1 MSRNFPPEAHLE
13 GFLDS
18 DWISAILYRVRRGKE
33 ATVFACEGGAQSG
46 GGLVAAK
53 VYHAAEFRNFRNAAV
68 YRSGRIILNERD
80 RRAVTKKTRY
90 GHEFESAVWT
100 GQEYETLSLLH
111 RAGADVPRPL
121 TSSPEAI
128 LMTFVGDEEG
138 PALPLHDVEID
149 TGEARR
155 LCDRLLW
162 NVEQFLAHDRIHGD
176 LSEYNVLY
184 GPAAGK
190 VTVIDF
196 PQSVDP
202 RFNPHART
210 LLERDVAGVL
220 RAFARYGVQGDADRI
235 TDRLWRRF
243 MRAEL

>member
-1 MSRNFPPEAHLE
+1 MSRNFPPEAHLD

-46 GGLVAAK
+46 GGLIAAK

-68 YRSGRIILNERD
+68 YRSGRVILNGRD
-80 RRAVTKKTRY
+80 RRAVAKKTSY
-90 GHEFESAVWT
+90 GKEFKSAVWT
-100 GQEYETLSLLH
+100 GQEYETLTVLH
-111 RAGADVPRPL
+111 RAGTDVPRPL
-121 TSSPEAI
+121 ASSPEAI
-128 LMTFVGDEEG
+128 LMAFVGDEEG
-138 PALPLHDVEID
+138 PAPPLHEVELD
-149 TGEARR
+149 AAEARL

-162 NVEQFLAHDRIHGD
+162 NVERFLAHDRIHGD
-176 LSEYNVLY
+176 LSEYNILY

-210 LLERDVAGVL
+210 LLERDVTGVL
-220 RAFARYGVQGDADRI
+220 RYFARYGVQSDSNRIADG
-235 TDRLWRRF
+235 LWRRF